1 MAERFPLVVNP
12 NTRKIEEIKET
23 DSLELT
29 GNGISISGSTG
40 TVEQYLKSNGS
51 GELEWADPL
60 IDFATRPLANFG
72 GDVNIT
78 GQLDVGGDV
87 QLGVDSFDQVTTSGK
102 LGVAA
107 APSTLTAT
115 FSVGVIE
122 NALLDKGAA
131 AFKTRPITGGGASAI
146 YIEEQTGDEGWY
158 LRVNSGGDL
167 VFNDSG
173 STDRFNLGDGGGAT
187 LIGTLQADGIDLGD
201 NESVLLGTGD
211 DFSISFDATDAILSS
226 GENPLRINATEFY
239 VKNAADSLIGIE
251 YTESNGVKL
260 NDTAGGT
267 RLETTTAGANVTG
280 VLRASSSLGVNVPIG
295 ESLIDTVDVRGT
307 VTILTDVSPTLTLDA
322 DDDSAAAIMFKGA
335 PTGAGSENT
344 QMGSVGFGGDA
355 TNLELESA
363 TKVFVSG
370 TAVELNHG
378 GSKKLET
385 TSTGATVTGT
395 IAADGATIDGSIDVG
410 TNQSLQFK
418 TNATDLIFNN
428 PFTTG
433 SPTSN
438 VNLYVRRGDLSPTG
452 LRWDETI
459 NRWQFSNDGV
469 QYYNMLLPEET
480 VSAAA
485 DEFGA
490 SADPNRYDIAST
502 TIVNVESNNYLQVT
516 LANIADIQKF
526 TLSHQVKMFGASPTL
541 AGDLVDPPIVGTTTY
556 SASVENTVFNDPE
569 IDHSFYVYAVAAYD
583 LENGDISTSI
593 VGSAVI
599 ENIVSDR
606 MNEANYNAL
615 TIQRVADT
623 GIALYRGEFTT
634 NALASDAIAN
644 FSTSTSLFKLIQVL
658 GPKEFPSDSLTAQY
672 TDYGNYDVPLWIDTA
687 ERNPDGTYIDPVHFP
702 LNPPTV
708 AKRGW
713 VIGSVRDINGAN
725 GTFRI
730 NVPSVTASDP
740 ADYDLYL
747 YHDDTLNIQDAIDT
761 TAAAGR
767 NYLIIPGGTYLI
779 DHLKLPSGF
788 TLGGLNDATV
798 FKKQYWTTTN
808 INNTNLQGLKNGM
821 FFSDTFDFTQP
832 AETWTLRDFTMRDL
846 VVDGNGAYQ
855 ILYDVSS
862 LGTETN
868 NCILGFPNSD
878 FIRIIS
884 VKVRNTY
891 GPALFAEGSI
901 NMQINGTTF
910 LNGMQTE
917 RYGTPC
923 ILMSDCENTTIG
935 TSFFRNFPGAL
946 DFTTGQ
952 ILAISGS
959 VIRNC
964 GAGIQIYGS
973 VNTDV
978 LDNIILG
985 PVDEFIPIPDLYDT
999 DYDGVNISVF
1009 PGTETQTP
1017 VYQYQ
1022 SEGNNVDLSDAIIN
1036 FNVYNATVAAGVET
1050 VDLLNPRNDITFQ
1063 YFNPVDAELVPQ
1075 DDITVGQIRFKLSAA
1090 QSINVPAAAVNTYL
1104 VYGILGI
1111 DYDDIGSDVE
1121 FVLDTGTVEG
1131 TGLNRTYLLTVTN
1144 QAAFDAVV
1152 VDDYIKLASHDYA
1165 PDVGVN
1171 VWRILDKQVTTENKL
1186 ELEPYQEDA
1195 NGNLTLLT
1203 GLTTVD
1209 GGTPAL
1215 GGGYIQVR
1223 QQFVIAKGVLSRV
1236 Q

>member
-40 TVEQYLKSNGS
+40 TVEQYLKSTGS

-60 IDFATRPLANFG
+60 LDFATRPLANFG
-72 GDVNIT
+72 GNVNIT

-87 QLGVDSFDQVTTSGK
+87 QLGVDAFDQVTTSGK

-107 APSTLTAT
+107 PPSTLTAT

-122 NALLDKGAA
+122 NTVVDKGAA
-131 AFKTRPITGGGASAI
+131 AFKTRPVTGGGESAI
-146 YIEEQTGDEGWY
+146 YIEEQTGTEGWY
-158 LRVNSGGDL
+158 LKVNSDGDL

-173 STDRFNLGDGGGAT
+173 NNDTFNLADGGGAT
-187 LIGTLQADGIDLGD
+187 LIGTLTADGIDLGD
-201 NESVLLGTGD
+201 DESILLGASD
-211 DFSISFDATDAILSS
+211 DFSIKFDASNSVLSS
-226 GENPLRINATEFY
+226 GVNPLKIITSQFY
-239 VKNAADSLIGIE
+239 VKNVADSLIGIE

-260 NDTAGGT
+260 NDTGGST

-280 VLRASSSLGVNVPIG
+280 VLRVSSSLGVNVPSA
-295 ESLIDTVDVRGT
+295 EALLDTVDVRGT
-307 VTILTDVSPTLTLDA
+307 VTILTSTSPTLTLDA
-322 DDDSAAAIMFKGA
+322 AAGSSAALMFKGA
-335 PTGAGSENT
+335 PSGPGSEGT
-344 QMGSVGFGGDA
+344 QMGSIGFSVDA
-355 TNLELESA
+355 TNLEVYSA
-363 TKVFVSG
+363 TKLLLKG
-370 TAVELNHG
+370 TGVELYYNT
-378 GSKKLET
+378 SKKLET

-395 IAADGATIDGSIDVG
+395 IAADEATIDGSINVG
-410 TNQSLQFK
+410 TNQSSQFK
-418 TNATDLIFNN
+418 TNATTLVFNN
-428 PFTTG
+428 GFTG
-433 SPTSN
+433 SPTSDVN
-438 VNLYVRRGDLSPTG
+438 VYVERGALSPSA
-452 LRWDETI
+452 LRWNETI

-490 SADPNRYDIAST
+490 SADPNRYNIAST
-502 TIVNVESNNYLQVT
+502 SIVNVDSNNYLQVT
-516 LANIADIQKF
+516 LANTADIQKF

-541 AGDLVDPPIVGTTTY
+541 VGDLVDPPIVGTTTY
-556 SASVENTVFNDPE
+556 GASVENNVFNDPE

-583 LENGDISTSI
+583 LVNGDISTSI
-593 VGSAVI
+593 VGNTIA

-615 TIQRVADT
+615 TIQRVSGT
-623 GIALYRGEFTT
+623 GIALYRGEFATS
-634 NALASDAIAN
+634 ALAQDAIDN

-687 ERNPDGTYIDPVHFP
+687 ERNPDGTYVNPVHFP
-702 LNPPTV
+702 LNPPTI

-713 VIGSVRDINGAN
+713 VVGSVRDINGIN

-730 NVPSVTASDP
+730 NVPGVIASDP
-740 ADYDLYL
+740 ADHALYL

-808 INNTNLQGLKNGM
+808 INSTNLNGLKNAM
-821 FFSDTFDFTQP
+821 FFSDTFDFVQP
-832 AETWTLRDFTMRDL
+832 SNTWTLRDFTMRDL

-855 ILYDVSS
+855 ILYDASS

-878 FIRIIS
+878 FIRILS

-901 NMQINGTTF
+901 NMQITGTTF

-923 ILMSDCENTTIG
+923 ILMSDSENTTIG

-1036 FNVYNATVAAGVET
+1036 FNVYNASVAAGVET
-1050 VDLLNPRNDITFQ
+1050 VDLINPRTDIAFQ
-1063 YFNPVDAELVPQ
+1063 YFNPVNAELVPQ

-1090 QSINVPAAAVNTYL
+1090 QSFNVPAAAVNTYL

-1111 DYDDIGSDVE
+1111 DYSDIGSDVE

-1131 TGLNRTYLLTVTN
+1131 TGQNRTYLLTVTN

-1165 PDVGVN
+1165 PDIGVS
-1171 VWRILDKQVTTENKL
+1171 VWRIIDKQVTTENKL

>member
-40 TVEQYLKSNGS
+40 TVEQYLKSTGS

-60 IDFATRPLANFG
+60 VDFATRPLANFG

-122 NALLDKGAA
+122 NTVIDKGAA
-131 AFKTRPITGGGASAI
+131 AFKTRPVTGGGESAI

-187 LIGTLQADGIDLGD
+187 LIGTLAADGIDLGD
-201 NESVLLGTGD
+201 NESILLGTGD
-211 DFSISFDATDAILSS
+211 DFSISFDSSNSVLSS
-226 GENPLRINATEFY
+226 GENPLKIITSEFY
-239 VKNAADSLIGIE
+239 VKDAADNLTGIE

-260 NDTAGGT
+260 YDTGGNT
-267 RLETTTAGANVTG
+267 RLETTTAGV
-280 VLRASSSLGVNVPIG
+280 
-295 ESLIDTVDVRGT
+295 
-307 VTILTDVSPTLTLDA
+307 
-322 DDDSAAAIMFKGA
+322 
-335 PTGAGSENT
+335 
-344 QMGSVGFGGDA
+344 
-355 TNLELESA
+355 
-363 TKVFVSG
+363 
-370 TAVELNHG
+370 
-378 GSKKLET
+378 
-385 TSTGATVTGT
+385 
-395 IAADGATIDGSIDVG
+395 TIDGTIDVG
-410 TNQSLQFK
+410 TNQSSQFK
-418 TNATDLIFNN
+418 TNATTLVFNN
-428 PFTTG
+428 GFTG
-433 SPTSN
+433 SPTSDVN
-438 VNLYVRRGDLSPTG
+438 VYVERGSLSPSA
-452 LRWDETI
+452 LKWNETL

-502 TIVNVESNNYLQVT
+502 AIVNVESNNYLQVT
-516 LANIADIQKF
+516 LANIGDIQKF

-593 VGSAVI
+593 VGSTVI

-615 TIQRVADT
+615 TIQRVSDT
-623 GIALYRGEFTT
+623 GIALYRGEFATSV
-634 NALASDAIAN
+634 LAQDAITN

-687 ERNPDGTYIDPVHFP
+687 ERNPDGTYVNPVHFP
-702 LNPPTV
+702 LNPPLV

-713 VIGSVRDINGAN
+713 VIGSVRDINGVN

-730 NVPSVTASDP
+730 NVPGVSASDP
-740 ADYDLYL
+740 ADHDLYL

-832 AETWTLRDFTMRDL
+832 GNTWTLRDFTMRDL

-855 ILYDVSS
+855 ILYDSSS
-862 LGTETN
+862 LGVETN

-1050 VDLLNPRNDITFQ
+1050 VDLVNPRTDIAFQ

-1075 DDITVGQIRFKLSAA
+1075 DDITVGQIRFKLSSA
-1090 QSINVPAAAVNTYL
+1090 QSFNVPAAAVNTYL

-1152 VDDYIKLASHDYA
+1152 IDDYIKLASHDYA
-1165 PDVGVN
+1165 PDIGVN
-1171 VWRILDKQVTTENKL
+1171 VWRIIDKQVTTENKL

>member
-72 GDVNIT
+72 GNVSIT

-122 NALLDKGAA
+122 NTSVTDKGAT
-131 AFKTRPITGGGASAI
+131 AFKTLASTGSVGESAI
-146 YIEEQTGDEGWY
+146 YIEEQSGSEGWY
-158 LRVNSGGDL
+158 LKVNSDGVL

-173 STDRFNLGDGGGAT
+173 SADRFNLGDGGGAT
-187 LIGTLQADGIDLGD
+187 LTGTLSADGIDLGD
-201 NESVLLGTGD
+201 NDRLFFGDGQDLEILHDGSNSVINHRAEATGSLFITSKNKLTLQTQD
-211 DFSISFDATDAILSS
+211 S
-226 GENPLRINATEFY
+226 GGVIKNALIARVDGATELY
-239 VKNAADSLIGIE
+239 YNDS
-251 YTESNGVKL
+251 N
-260 NDTAGGT
+260 
-267 RLETTTAGANVTG
+267 
-280 VLRASSSLGVNVPIG
+280 
-295 ESLIDTVDVRGT
+295 
-307 VTILTDVSPTLTLDA
+307 
-322 DDDSAAAIMFKGA
+322 
-335 PTGAGSENT
+335 
-344 QMGSVGFGGDA
+344 
-355 TNLELESA
+355 
-363 TKVFVSG
+363 
-370 TAVELNHG
+370 
-378 GSKKLET
+378 KLET
-385 TSTGATVTGT
+385 TSAGV
-395 IAADGATIDGSIDVG
+395 TIDGTIDVG

-418 TNATDLIFNN
+418 TNATNLIFNN
-428 PFTTG
+428 GFTG
-433 SPTSN
+433 SPTSDVN
-438 VNLYVRRGDLSPTG
+438 VYVERGSLSPSG
-452 LRWDETI
+452 LRWNETL

-469 QYYNMLLPEET
+469 QYYNMLLPAET
-480 VSAAA
+480 TSAAA

-490 SADPNRYDIAST
+490 SADPNRYDISST
-502 TIVNVESNNYLQVT
+502 TIVNVNSNNYLQVT
-516 LANIADIQKF
+516 LANIGDIQNF
-526 TLSHQVKMFGASPTL
+526 TLNHQVKMFGASSTL

-583 LENGDISTSI
+583 LENGDISTAI
-593 VGSAVI
+593 VGSTVI

-615 TIQRVADT
+615 TINRVSGT
-623 GIALYRGEFTT
+623 GIALYRGEFT
-634 NALASDAIAN
+634 NNVSAQDAISN

-672 TDYGNYDVPLWIDTA
+672 TDYGNYDVPLWIDTT
-687 ERNPDGTYIDPVHFP
+687 ERNPDGTYVDPVHFP

-713 VIGSVRDINGAN
+713 VVGSVRDINGIN

-730 NVPSVTASDP
+730 DVPGVVASDP

-747 YHDDTLNIQDAIDT
+747 YHDDTLNIQEAIDT

-808 INNTNLQGLKNGM
+808 INNTNLQGLKNTM

-832 AETWTLRDFTMRDL
+832 SDTWTLRDFTLRDL
-846 VVDGNGAYQ
+846 VIDGNGAYQ
-855 ILYDVSS
+855 ILYDASS
-862 LGTETN
+862 LGVETN
-868 NCILGFPNSD
+868 NCVLGFPNSD

-884 VKVRNTY
+884 VKVRNTS

-901 NMQINGTTF
+901 NMQITGTTF

-1050 VDLLNPRNDITFQ
+1050 VDLLNPRNDILFQ

-1111 DYDDIGSDVE
+1111 DYNDIGSDVE

-1152 VDDYIKLASHDYA
+1152 IDDYIKLASHDYA
-1165 PDVGVN
+1165 PDIGVS
-1171 VWRILDKQVTTENKL
+1171 VWRIIDKQVTTENKL

>member
-40 TVEQYLKSNGS
+40 TIQQYLRSTGT
-51 GELEWADPL
+51 GEVEWVDP
-60 IDFATRPLANFG
+60 IVDFATRPEATFG
-72 GDVNIT
+72 GNIT
-78 GQLDVGGDV
+78 ITGTLDVGGDV
-87 QLGVDSFDQVTTSGK
+87 QLGVDNFDQVTTSGK

-107 APSTLTAT
+107 PPSSLTAT
-115 FSVGVIE
+115 FSVGSIE
-122 NALLDKGAA
+122 NTTVDKGAS
-131 AFKTRPITGGGASAI
+131 AFKTRPVTGGGESAI
-146 YIEEQTGDEGWY
+146 YIEEQTGTEGWY
-158 LRVNSGGDL
+158 VKVDSNTNL
-167 VFNDSG
+167 VFTESNEELTSNILSLSYAG
-173 STDRFNLGDGGGAT
+173 STLQSDLSFNDNNQIILGN
-187 LIGTLQADGIDLGD
+187 D
-201 NESVLLGTGD
+201 N
-211 DFSISFDATDAILSS
+211 DFSISFDSSDAVISI
-226 GENPLRINATEFY
+226 GENPLKILTTNNI
-239 VKNAADSLIGIE
+239 VGIE
-251 YTESNGVKL
+251 YTETDGVKVYNGV
-260 NDTAGGT
+260 
-267 RLETTTAGANVTG
+267 
-280 VLRASSSLGVNVPIG
+280 
-295 ESLIDTVDVRGT
+295 
-307 VTILTDVSPTLTLDA
+307 
-322 DDDSAAAIMFKGA
+322 
-335 PTGAGSENT
+335 
-344 QMGSVGFGGDA
+344 
-355 TNLELESA
+355 
-363 TKVFVSG
+363 
-370 TAVELNHG
+370 
-378 GSKKLET
+378 
-385 TSTGATVTGT
+385 
-395 IAADGATIDGSIDVG
+395 TIDGTIYVG
-410 TNQSLQFK
+410 TNQSNQLK
-418 TNATDLIFNN
+418 TNATDLVFNN
-428 PFTTG
+428 PLING

-452 LRWDETI
+452 LRWNEI
-459 NRWQFSNDGV
+459 SNRWQFSNDGV

-490 SADPNRYDIAST
+490 SGDPNRYDIAST
-502 TIVNVESNNYLQVT
+502 SIVNVDSNNYLQVT
-516 LANIADIQKF
+516 LANIGDIQKF
-526 TLSHQVKMFGASPTL
+526 TLNHQVKMFGASPTVN
-541 AGDLVDPPIVGTTTY
+541 GDLVDPPIVGTTTY
-556 SASVENTVFNDPE
+556 SASVENNVFNDPD
-569 IDHSFYVYAVAAYD
+569 INHSFYVYAVAAYD

-593 VGSAVI
+593 VGNNIV

-615 TIQRVADT
+615 TINRVSNT

-634 NALASDAIAN
+634 SALAQNAIDN

-672 TDYGNYDVPLWIDTA
+672 TDYGNYDVPLWVDTT
-687 ERNPDGTYIDPVHFP
+687 ERNPDGTYVDPVHFP

-713 VIGSVRDINGAN
+713 VVGSVRDINGIS

-730 NVPSVTASDP
+730 NVPGVQASDP

-747 YHDDTLNIQDAIDT
+747 YHDDTLNIQNAIDT

-779 DHLKLPSGF
+779 DHLKIPSGF

-808 INNTNLQGLKNGM
+808 INNTNYEGLKNAM
-821 FFSDTFDFTQP
+821 FFSDNFDFVQP
-832 AETWTLRDFTMRDL
+832 ADTWVISDFTMRDL
-846 VVDGNGAYQ
+846 VIDGNGAYQ
-855 ILYDVSS
+855 ILYDASS
-862 LGTETN
+862 LGNETN
-868 NCILGFPNSD
+868 NCIIGFPNSD

-884 VKVRNTY
+884 VKIRNTY

-946 DFTTGQ
+946 DFTTGR

-985 PVDEFIPIPDLYDT
+985 PVDEFIPVPDLYDT
-999 DYDGVNISVF
+999 DYDGVNITVF
-1009 PGTETQTP
+1009 PGIESQTP

-1022 SEGNNVDLSDAIIN
+1022 SEGNNVDLSESIIK
-1036 FNVYNATVAAGVET
+1036 FNVYTATVSGGVET
-1050 VDLLNPRNDITFQ
+1050 VDLLNPLTDVQFQ
-1063 YFNPVDAELVPQ
+1063 YFNPVNAELVPQ
-1075 DDITVGQIRFKLSAA
+1075 DDISVGQIRFKLTAA
-1090 QSINVPAAAVNTYL
+1090 QSLNIPAATTNTYL
-1104 VYGILGI
+1104 VYAILGI
-1111 DYDDIGSDVE
+1111 DYGDIGSDVE
-1121 FVLDTGTVEG
+1121 FVLDTGTIEG
-1131 TGLNRTYLLTVTN
+1131 APLDEKTYLLTVSN
-1144 QAAFDAVV
+1144 QAAFDALV

-1165 PDVGVN
+1165 PDIGVN
-1171 VWRILDKQVTTENKL
+1171 VWRILNKVVGTENKI
-1186 ELEPYQEDA
+1186 ELEPYQEDGD
-1195 NGNLTLLT
+1195 GNLTLLT

-1209 GGTPAL
+1209 SGTPAL
-1215 GGGYIQVR
+1215 GGGYIRVR
-1223 QQFVIAKGVLSRV
+1223 QQFVIAKGVLSIV

>member
-12 NTRKIEEIKET
+12 ITRKIEEIKET

-40 TVEQYLKSNGS
+40 TVEQYLKSTGS

-87 QLGVDSFDQVTTSGK
+87 QLGVDAFDQVTTSGK

-122 NALLDKGAA
+122 NTVVTDKGTS
-131 AFKTRPITGGGASAI
+131 AFKTLPSNGSVGESAI
-146 YIEEQTGDEGWY
+146 YIEEQSGSEGWY
-158 LRVNSGGDL
+158 LKVNSDGDL

-173 STDRFNLGDGGGAT
+173 IDDKITFLDGGG
-187 LIGTLQADGIDLGD
+187 LI
-201 NESVLLGTGD
+201 V
-211 DFSISFDATDAILSS
+211 
-226 GENPLRINATEFY
+226 
-239 VKNAADSLIGIE
+239 
-251 YTESNGVKL
+251 
-260 NDTAGGT
+260 
-267 RLETTTAGANVTG
+267 
-280 VLRASSSLGVNVPIG
+280 
-295 ESLIDTVDVRGT
+295 
-307 VTILTDVSPTLTLDA
+307 
-322 DDDSAAAIMFKGA
+322 
-335 PTGAGSENT
+335 
-344 QMGSVGFGGDA
+344 
-355 TNLELESA
+355 
-363 TKVFVSG
+363 
-370 TAVELNHG
+370 
-378 GSKKLET
+378 
-385 TSTGATVTGT
+385 
-395 IAADGATIDGSIDVG
+395 DGSIDVG

-418 TNATDLIFNN
+418 TNATNLIFNN
-428 PFTTG
+428 GFTG
-433 SPTSN
+433 SPTSDVN
-438 VNLYVRRGDLSPTG
+438 VYVERGTSAPSA
-452 LRWDETI
+452 LRWNETL

-469 QYYNMLLPEET
+469 QYYNMLLPAET
-480 VSAAA
+480 TSAAA

-490 SADPNRYDIAST
+490 SADPNRYNVVST
-502 TIVNVESNNYLQVT
+502 SQVTVESNTYLQVT
-516 LANIADIQKF
+516 LANIADIPKF
-526 TLSHQVKMFGASPTL
+526 TLNHQVKMFGASVTPTGSL
-541 AGDLVDPPIVGTTTY
+541 PSLPPNSSSYT
-556 SASVENTVFNDPE
+556 ASFETVVFDANTKFY
-569 IDHSFYVYAVAAYD
+569 YVYAFASYN
-583 LENGDISTSI
+583 LENGDISPAI
-593 VGSAVI
+593 VGNNVI
-599 ENIVSDR
+599 ENVGLDV
-606 MNEANYNAL
+606 MNEANYNSL
-615 TIQRVADT
+615 TINRNGST
-623 GIALYRGEFTT
+623 GIALYRGVFASA
-634 NALASDAIAN
+634 ALAEAVRLD
-644 FSTSTSLFKLIQVL
+644 FSNNTSAFKLIQVL
-658 GPKEFPSDSLTAQY
+658 GPKEFPSDALTAQY
-672 TDYGNYDVPLWIDTA
+672 TDYGNYDVPQWIDTT
-687 ERNPDGTYIDPVHFP
+687 ERNPDGTYVNPVHFP
-702 LNPPTV
+702 LNPPLV

-713 VIGSVRDINGAN
+713 VVGSVRDINGIN
-725 GTFRI
+725 RTFRI
-730 NVPSVTASDP
+730 DVPGVIASDP
-740 ADYDLYL
+740 ADHDLYL
-747 YHDDTLNIQDAIDT
+747 YHDDTLNIQEAIDT

-808 INNTNLQGLKNGM
+808 INNSTFDGLKNAM
-821 FFSDTFDFTQP
+821 FFSGGFDS
-832 AETWTLRDFTMRDL
+832 AALESNWVIRDFTMRDL

-855 ILYDVSS
+855 ILYDTSF

-868 NCILGFPNSD
+868 NCIFGFPNSD

-978 LDNIILG
+978 LNNIILG
-985 PVDEFIPIPDLYDT
+985 PTDEFIPVPDLYDT

-1022 SEGNNVDLSDAIIN
+1022 SEGSNVDLSNAIIN
-1036 FNVYNATVAAGVET
+1036 FNVYTASVAGGVET
-1050 VDLLNPRNDITFQ
+1050 VDFVNIVSGVQFQ
-1063 YFNPVDAELVPQ
+1063 YFNPVNAELVPE
-1075 DDITVGQIRFKLSAA
+1075 DDISVGQIRFKLTAA
-1090 QSINVPAAAVNTYL
+1090 QSLNVPAATVNSYL
-1104 VYGILGI
+1104 VYAILGI

-1121 FVLDTGTVEG
+1121 FVLDTGTVELSG
-1131 TGLNRTYLLTVTN
+1131 TYLLTVTN
-1144 QAAFDAVV
+1144 QAAFDALVEG
-1152 VDDYIKLASHDYA
+1152 DYIKLASHDYSPNIA
-1165 PDVGVN
+1165 VGV
-1171 VWRILDKQVTTENKL
+1171 WKILQKVVGTENKI

-1195 NGNLTLLT
+1195 NGNLTLLS

-1209 GGTPAL
+1209 QGSAAL

-1223 QQFVIAKGVLSRV
+1223 QQFVIAKGVISRV